1 MLSDEAIFDAF
12 KTEVIYKSSDTLKS
26 KILKTIR
33 SLFER
38 SDSLYAGVGNRE
50 NVFLLSFI
58 W

>member
-33 SLFER
+33 GLFER
-38 SDSLYAGVGNRE
+38 ADSVYAGVGNRE